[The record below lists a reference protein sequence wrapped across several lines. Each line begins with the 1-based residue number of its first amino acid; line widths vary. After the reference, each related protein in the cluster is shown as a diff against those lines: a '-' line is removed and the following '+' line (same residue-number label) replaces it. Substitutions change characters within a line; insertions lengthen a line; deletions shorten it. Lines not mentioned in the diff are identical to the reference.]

1 MAFSQFGTNSNA
13 RRKRVY
19 YTETGTTIKEGM
31 PVCYEF
37 DATTNVLN
45 YDKGAGGDVQCQ
57 TSRSTT
63 AEGNQNEGKFM
74 RVEDPDANNIQYFAG
89 VVAGSSYAG
98 LTGARWL
105 DIYIPNGA
113 IVPVRTDL
121 NCLIGQTIL
130 AVTTGEQELGV
141 PLATDSR
148 AVAVAEETVDRG
160 TAGLVLARL
169 ALDQFMY
176 QDHAGTPLS
185 VDDADTTTSTLVN
198 FANIKFLG
206 SSSYQRV
213 LSMVGNIAGG
223 GAALFGMFKFR
234 TYVSSTPGSLVQVLC
249 ANLHIQSGGTL
260 IYGSGEYNSSVYA
273 TIETESATPDLGGV
287 NICAYQ
293 AALYLTESGG
303 APANV
308 HVLGI
313 PNGTPTQF
321 DGLLRTQ
328 SAAALSISA
337 MTGDHAF
344 DSSDKV
350 LPIKIGDTE
359 WYIPLMNNKGD

>member
-1 MAFSQFGTNSNA
+1 MESSFGTSSDA

-19 YTETGTTIKEGM
+19 YTETSMIYEGM

-37 DATTNVLN
+37 DATSNVLG
-45 YDKGAGGDVQCQ
+45 YDKGAGGDVVCQ
-57 TSRSTT
+57 TTPETT
-63 AEGNQNEGKFM
+63 AEGNQNEGKFI

-89 VVAGSSYAG
+89 VVAGTSYAG
-98 LTGARWL
+98 MTGPRWL
-105 DIYIPNGA
+105 DIYVPNNA

-121 NCLIGQTIL
+121 NCLVGQTIL
-130 AVTTGEQELGV
+130 AVTTGSQELGV

-148 AVAVAEETVDRG
+148 AVAVAEETKDRG
-160 TAGLVLARL
+160 TAGIVLARL
-169 ALDQFMY
+169 SLDQFMY
-176 QDHAGTPLS
+176 QDHGGSALS
-185 VDDADTTTSTLVN
+185 VDDAATSVASLVN
-198 FANIKFLG
+198 HANIEFLG
-206 SSSYQRV
+206 SATYSRV
-213 LSMVGNIAGG
+213 LYMIGELKGTS
-223 GAALFGMFKFR
+223 AALNGMFKFR
-234 TYVSSTPGSLVQVLC
+234 TYVNCTPVSLVQVLC
-249 ANLHIQSGGTL
+249 ANLHIKSSGTL

-273 TIETESATPDLGGV
+273 TIETESATPNLGGV

-328 SAAALSISA
+328 SDAALSISD
-337 MTGDHAF
+337 MTADHTF
-344 DSSDKV
+344 DTSDKV
-350 LPIKIGDTE
+350 LPIKIGNTE

>member
-1 MAFSQFGTNSNA
+1 MESSFGTSSDA
-13 RRKRVY
+13 RKKRVY
-19 YTETGTTIKEGM
+19 YTETSTIYEGM

-37 DATTNVLN
+37 DATTNVLG
-45 YDKGAGGDVQCQ
+45 YDKGAGGDAACQ
-57 TSRSTT
+57 SSPTTT
-63 AEGNQNEGKFM
+63 AEGNQNEGKFI

-98 LTGARWL
+98 LIGPRWL

-130 AVTTGEQELGV
+130 AVTTASQELGV
-141 PLATDSR
+141 PLAADSR

-169 ALDQFMY
+169 AFDQFIY
-176 QDHAGTPLS
+176 QDHGGTALS
-185 VDDADTTTSTLVN
+185 VDDADTSIASLVN
-198 FANIKFLG
+198 HANIEFLG
-206 SSSYQRV
+206 SATYSRV
-213 LSMVGNIAGG
+213 LYMIGELKGTS
-223 GAALFGMFKFR
+223 AALNGMFKFR
-234 TYVSSTPGSLVQVLC
+234 TYVNCTPVSLVQVLC
-249 ANLHIQSGGTL
+249 ANLHIKSSGTL

-273 TIETESATPDLGGV
+273 TIETESATPNLSGV

-308 HVLGI
+308 HVIGV
-313 PNGTPTQF
+313 PNGTPTNF
-321 DGLLRTQ
+321 DGLLRGQSVAAVGGATVANATTQ
-328 SAAALSISA
+328 DAA
-337 MTGDHAF
+337 GDVYIPVKF
-344 DSSDKV
+344 
-350 LPIKIGDTE
+350 GDTV
-359 WYIPLMNNKGD
+359 YYLRAYVTAQ